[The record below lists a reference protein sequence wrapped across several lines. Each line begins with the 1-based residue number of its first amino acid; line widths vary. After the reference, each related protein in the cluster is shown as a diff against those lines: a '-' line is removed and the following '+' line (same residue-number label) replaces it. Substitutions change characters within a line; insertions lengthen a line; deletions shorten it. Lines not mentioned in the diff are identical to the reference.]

1 MCISPSLP
9 PINPFIYLQTT
20 NPYLIHIHALYE
32 GYLGLTFLL
41 SPPKNLDR
49 AAADIT
55 QLLRRFENILAF
67 ESVRLFFFGILI
79 GREQRTERLM
89 RMVWRRAYRKMGQ
102 GGSSSRTGTRRRWG
116 RIRWRWRRRLW
127 YESPRLPSALPVR
140 SSSTSPLP
148 GYYYTAASQK
158 PGPDLTIYVC
168 VVDRSERRR
177 IYCP

>member
-67 ESVRLFFFGILI
+67 ESVRLFFFWYLDWEGAANGTADAYGVAQGIQED
-79 GREQRTERLM
+79 G
-89 RMVWRRAYRKMGQ
+89 AGGQ
-102 GGSSSRTGTRRRWG
+102 QQQDRNAAAVGT
-116 RIRWRWRRRLW
+116 
-127 YESPRLPSALPVR
+127 YQMEVETSALV
-140 SSSTSPLP
+140 
-148 GYYYTAASQK
+148 
-158 PGPDLTIYVC
+158 
-168 VVDRSERRR
+168 
-177 IYCP
+177 